1 MLDSFNKTEGIHG
14 TSSSLL
20 PPQDYTDDCLS
31 VSVKNLA

>member
-1 MLDSFNKTEGIHG
+1 MLDSFNKIEGIHG

-20 PPQDYTDDCLS
+20 PPQDYMDTCLI

>member
-1 MLDSFNKTEGIHG
+1 MLDSFNKIEGIRG

-20 PPQDYTDDCLS
+20 PPYDYTDNCLS